1 MLSEARQER
10 SALRWVRSDLESVLQ
25 EARHGLEDYVNGQ
38 PERLQ
43 VCIERLHQVHRSLD
57 LMQVCE
63 EPEEIV
69 NAIFSHYEKRSLE
82 PSEAEQEIML
92 EL

>member
-1 MLSEARQER
+1 MIDAGTISP
-10 SALRWVRSDLESVLQ
+10 
-25 EARHGLEDYVNGQ
+25 EDMN
-38 PERLQ
+38 
-43 VCIERLHQVHRSLD
+43 